1 MAGAQ
6 CVWSPYDRAVGFDP
20 NRIGMD
26 LILGFG
32 AFLSLVGLV
41 RGWRSFVDD
50 DFTPADRRVAAQLSV
65 FVVPPIVV
73 LLHELG
79 HAAAALVVG
88 AEVGGIHYGL
98 FEGSVTVLGRLTP
111 LETWFV
117 ALSGNLV
124 SAAVA
129 FGMITA
135 GAWAKGLRW
144 PFRYLL
150 VLGGLIEVL
159 FALVG
164 YPLLSL
170 TTRFGDWLVI
180 YDFDATPGPA
190 GAAALAHAL
199 ILYGTWRWWRVG
211 LRRTLF
217 AATSGREAELTSLE
231 EAVARDPADVDK
243 RLALASLFA
252 GHGDLDLAAA
262 TLDDGA
268 ATSADPARLH
278 LARARLAM
286 YRGRWNQA
294 LLAARAGLEADAVL
308 PLPAD
313 VGVAPGRAATGGSA
327 DVRDRLWAN
336 QGLAL
341 TQLERPELALAAFEN
356 VGGEV
361 LADPRV
367 RYCRGVSRLA
377 TGDLHGARVDL
388 AAAVAALPP
397 GDWLRRWAEA
407 RLEGGEPAPPDDH
420 DRPNW
425 QRRQQAPPPPV
436 TGV

>member
-1 MAGAQ
+1 
-6 CVWSPYDRAVGFDP
+6 VGFDP

-26 LILGFG
+26 LILGLG
-32 AFLSLVGLV
+32 AFFSLVALV
-41 RGWRSFVDD
+41 RGWREFLDD
-50 DFTPADRRVAAQLSV
+50 DFTAADRRVATQLSV

-79 HAAAALVVG
+79 HAGAAVAVG

-98 FEGSVTVLGRLTP
+98 FEGSVTVLGDLTP
-111 LETWFV
+111 LQSWFV

-124 SAAVA
+124 SAVVA
-129 FGMITA
+129 LAMIAA
-135 GAWAKGLRW
+135 GAWGTGLRR

-150 VLGGLIEVL
+150 VLGGVL
-159 FALVG
+159 EFGFSLVG

-170 TTRFGDWLVI
+170 TTRFGDWLTI

-190 GAAALAHAL
+190 WATAVVHGGL
-199 ILYGTWRWWRVG
+199 LYGMWRWWKGG

-217 AATSGREAELTSLE
+217 SAATGLEAELRSLE
-231 EAVARDPADVDK
+231 EAVVRDPADVEK
-243 RLALASLFA
+243 RLALANMFA
-252 GHGDLDLAAA
+252 AHGELDLAGAA
-262 TLDDGA
+262 LDDGVA
-268 ATSADPARLH
+268 GSADPARLQ

-294 LLAARAGLEADAVL
+294 LMATRAGLEADAAL
-308 PLPAD
+308 PRPAD
-313 VGVAPGRAATGGSA
+313 VVAARALPVDGGNH
-327 DVRDRLWAN
+327 DVRQRLWAN
-336 QGLAL
+336 QGLSL

-356 VGGEV
+356 VTGEV

-377 TGDLHGARVDL
+377 AGDVHGARADL
-388 AAAVAALPP
+388 AAAVAALPA

-407 RLEGGEPAPPDDH
+407 RLEGREPAPPDDS

-425 QRRQQAPPPPV
+425 QRRQQAPPPPITAV
-436 TGV
+436 